1 MRRWKNVKLD
11 FMVDEPAFIV
21 HFAGCGMCSNPFS
34 ETVSAFVLE
43 AVHEY
48 LRIYSESRS
57 HLKDAGKLAVMKP
70 PLNRLAEAFKAHQAL
85 PESFP

>member
-1 MRRWKNVKLD
+1 MKLD

-34 ETVSAFVLE
+34 ETASAFVSE

-48 LRIYSESRS
+48 LRIYSESRG
-57 HLKDAGKLAVMKP
+57 HLKDAGKLAAMKSP
-70 PLNRLAEAFKAHQAL
+70 SKRLAEGFRAHQAL